1 MKERAIYEE
10 KKFSGFPKNDYRII
24 AEINYSKG
32 WVFIKF
38 IGTHAAYDK
47 VDANTIQMF

>member
-1 MKERAIYEE
+1 MFRL
-10 KKFSGFPKNDYRII
+10 RR
-24 AEINYSKG
+24 G

-47 VDANTIQMF
+47 VDAETADLFKSKKRNK